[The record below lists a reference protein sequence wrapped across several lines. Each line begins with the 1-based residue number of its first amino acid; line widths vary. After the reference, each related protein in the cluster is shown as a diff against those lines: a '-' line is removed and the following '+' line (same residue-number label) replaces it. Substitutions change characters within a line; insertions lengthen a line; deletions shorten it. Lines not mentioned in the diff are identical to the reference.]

1 MKEPCPQ
8 RDALRWR
15 LARNPIPIVLRETG
29 RSGAFLEMLTFRV
42 HQSRWGGAAQALTMG
57 RHGPHASA
65 SHAPHAPGM
74 RRRIILC
81 LHMPFTIVPAD
92 EHRQATAMDV
102 SSLGQPCCV
111 KCRGGAGSCAPS
123 PRTRHGGGR
132 KEPQLD
138 ARLRSAG
145 RARACEPPATPISA
159 ARAVLAGPLPSPR
172 VGLRAR
178 LLRRYAVVHRGVP
191 SKPARHTCRPPRAL
205 PRASA
210 GAQQA
215 RVSVRPR
222 ARARVR
228 GRVSKRAAAR
238 PPPRLPCSARPRTR
252 GVTAFRRSA
261 QRRTA
266 HTWRAADGSRVL
278 READGH
284 SKAAPQAAGGAR
296 EQRSRRQPSAARRTR
311 RGSSFRPASHVL
323 CPLARLVDLM
333 LNSGS

>member
-92 EHRQATAMDV
+92 EHRQTTAMDV
-102 SSLGQPCCV
+102 SSLGQPCCL

-159 ARAVLAGPLPSPR
+159 ARAVLARPLPSPR

-215 RVSVRPR
+215 RVFVRPR

-238 PPPRLPCSARPRTR
+238 PPPRLPCSARPRPAGRQHSVAARRDGRRTR
-252 GVTAFRRSA
+252 GGQRTAA
-261 QRRTA
+261 GCCERRTGTARRRRRRQAA
-266 HTWRAADGSRVL
+266 HASN
-278 READGH
+278 
-284 SKAAPQAAGGAR
+284 AAGGSHPLPAAPGGVH
-296 EQRSRRQPSAARRTR
+296 RSAPRPTSSA
-311 RGSSFRPASHVL
+311 H
-323 CPLARLVDLM
+323 
-333 LNSGS
+333 

>member
-81 LHMPFTIVPAD
+81 RHMPFTIVPAD
-92 EHRQATAMDV
+92 EHRQTTAMDV

-132 KEPQLD
+132 
-138 ARLRSAG
+138 RR
-145 RARACEPPATPISA
+145 PAE
-159 ARAVLAGPLPSPR
+159 
-172 VGLRAR
+172 
-178 LLRRYAVVHRGVP
+178 
-191 SKPARHTCRPPRAL
+191 
-205 PRASA
+205 
-210 GAQQA
+210 
-215 RVSVRPR
+215 
-222 ARARVR
+222 
-228 GRVSKRAAAR
+228 RAAQAVQ
-238 PPPRLPCSARPRTR
+238 A
-252 GVTAFRRSA
+252 
-261 QRRTA
+261 
-266 HTWRAADGSRVL
+266 
-278 READGH
+278 
-284 SKAAPQAAGGAR
+284 AAGGRRVLPVRTSGPA
-296 EQRSRRQPSAARRTR
+296 SRPSERAERASEPSERARR
-311 RGSSFRPASHVL
+311 ASE
-323 CPLARLVDLM
+323 PSEQAERT
-333 LNSGS
+333 SRAE